1 MQESSSSVPAFQEA
15 LSEKK
20 RRRRRRSGIH
30 RPNRDGRKDSTIGIP
45 ISLRSLSPIC
55 FNAVMSTYISG
66 NSSTKIIGLCIS
78 KAHHSVQTDVPHAT
92 FTFLHLE
99 HKSSQQISLASLK
112 NNISIAYNFY
122 PKYDRKICIDIP
134 PEDKSSQQISLVFF
148 FFIFLKIFNFFW
160 FWFLKYVKKVNYL
173 FSTEMNV
180 ILSQTE
186 WLQQASNGERFL
198 NL

>member
-1 MQESSSSVPAFQEA
+1 MQESSSLVPAFQEA
-15 LSEKK
+15 LSEK

-92 FTFLHLE
+92 FTCLHLE
-99 HKSSQQISLASLK
+99 HKSSQQISLASLR

-148 FFIFLKIFNFFW
+148 FFHFFQNFQFFLV
-160 FWFLKYVKKVNYL
+160 L
-173 FSTEMNV
+173 
-180 ILSQTE
+180 ILE
-186 WLQQASNGERFL
+186 VCKRR
-198 NL
+198 